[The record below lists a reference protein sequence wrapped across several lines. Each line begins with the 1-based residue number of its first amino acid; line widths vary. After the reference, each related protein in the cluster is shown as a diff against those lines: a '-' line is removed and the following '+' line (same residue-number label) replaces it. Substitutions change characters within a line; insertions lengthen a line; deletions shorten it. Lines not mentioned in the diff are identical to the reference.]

1 MNDFTTEILKTLAN
15 KGDLNELFR
24 VHLEKA
30 VNTLLKTELTA
41 FLDYEKYDRTGFNS
55 GNSRNGNYSRSF
67 KTEYGELNLAIPRD
81 RNGEFSQQT
90 LPAYRRTN
98 DTLEETVI
106 HLFRKGITMSEIADL
121 IEKMYGHYYTPQTIS
136 NITQIV
142 SEDVVAFKER
152 SLESQYSIIFM
163 DATH

>member
-41 FLDYEKYDRTGFNS
+41 FLDYEKYYRIGFNT
-55 GNSRNGNYSRSF
+55 GNSRNGSYDRTV
-67 KTEYGELNLAIPRD
+67 KTEYGELHLQIPRD
-81 RNGEFSQQT
+81 RNGEFKQQT
-90 LPAYRRTN
+90 VPAYRRTN

-121 IEKMYGHYYTPQTIS
+121 
-136 NITQIV
+136 
-142 SEDVVAFKER
+142 
-152 SLESQYSIIFM
+152 
-163 DATH
+163 